1 MPFDKRTLVIPD
13 DTKFEERTVLTTGD
27 IVIGNHASL
36 EFGVKTSGRVFIG
49 ESASIGGSVHAE
61 RDVRI
66 DMFSRVDGDVV
77 SGKDVFFGERVK
89 VGGKLSLVG
98 DLDVGDDVAIAE
110 GFEAKG
116 WINIRHPIPMVIYV
130 FLYLLEMMRLGRSEE
145 VERVLSEID
154 ASNEQEFV
162 VSDVYLYVPDGSSL
176 GLTQADVKGNLR
188 IGKGCR
194 VLGNFAVRGSVVIGD
209 GTTVVGAIRATGGMS
224 LGAHV
229 EVQGE
234 CEGGQLAAVGE
245 GSKVMGNLRAK
256 TVELHHS
263 AIIEGTLT
271 APGGV
276 RFVTKTQ
283 KEMEEK
289 VARFKAGQLEDLK
302 DLLH

>member
-13 DTKFEERTVLTTGD
+13 DTKFEERTILTTGD
-27 IVIGNHASL
+27 VVVGNHAKL
-36 EFGVKTSGRVFIG
+36 EFGLKTSGRAFVG
-49 ESASIGGSVHAE
+49 ENAAIGGSVHAE

-66 DMFSRVDGDVV
+66 DMFSQVDGDVV
-77 SGKDVFFGERVK
+77 SGKDVFLGERVR

-130 FLYLLEMMRLGRSEE
+130 FLYLLEMLRLGRSEE
-145 VERVLSEID
+145 VERILTELD
-154 ASNEQEFV
+154 ASKEQEFV
-162 VSDVYLYVPDGSSL
+162 VSDVYLYVPDGSTL
-176 GLTQADVKGNLR
+176 GLTQSDVKGNLR

-194 VLGNFAVRGSVVIGD
+194 VLGNFAVKGNVTIAD
-209 GTTVVGAIRATGGMS
+209 ATIVVGAIRATGGIS
-224 LGAHV
+224 LGAHS

-234 CEGGQLAAVGE
+234 CEAGQVGSVGE
-245 GSKVMGNLRAK
+245 GSKIMGNLRAK

-276 RFVTKTQ
+276 RFVTKMQ

-289 VARFKAGQLEDLK
+289 VARFKAGQHEDIR